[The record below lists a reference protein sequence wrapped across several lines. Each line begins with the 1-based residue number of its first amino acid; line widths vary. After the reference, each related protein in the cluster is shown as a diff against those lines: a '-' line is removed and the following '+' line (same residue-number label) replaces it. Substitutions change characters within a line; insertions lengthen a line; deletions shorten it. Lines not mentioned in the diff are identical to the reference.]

1 MGKLNQMALEQK
13 EKEIQLIVK
22 EMENE
27 YLYFHGPDAELDMLE
42 EQASEEWDRRNEVEI
57 G

>member
-13 EKEIQLIVK
+13 EKEIEQI
-22 EMENE
+22 MEQIENVRGPLHDQE
-27 YLYFHGPDAELDMLE
+27 ALYQDAW
-42 EQASEEWDRRNEVEI
+42 EEWDRRNEVEI